1 MISIGTHKTDAI
13 SSNLKIKNM
22 GKVLNMNGEEIEV
35 VTVDEAR
42 TFFRGRKDEYMT
54 RRSFMQK
61 VYRGDLPFTK
71 SPKGNYWFS
80 KKDLLGFFKTVA

>member
-1 MISIGTHKTDAI
+1 MNTHKTIAI
-13 SSNLKIKNM
+13 SSNQNFNYM

-42 TFFRGRKDEYMT
+42 TFFRGRKEEYMT

-80 KKDLLGFFKTVA
+80 KKDLIGFENNTAA